1 MKSVPRNT
9 HFWICIEVVFI
20 FVLVEVLPRDRPR
33 PGLSPESF
41 RGMAADNCLRRSFG
55 RQATRSGA
63 ATLVRNKEAG
73 RV

>member
-20 FVLVEVLPRDRPR
+20 FVLVEVLPRDGPK
-33 PGLSPESF
+33 LSQSHRIETP
-41 RGMAADNCLRRSFG
+41 ADS
-55 RQATRSGA
+55 TRSGA
-63 ATLVRNKEAG
+63 PTLLRNEEAG

>member
-20 FVLVEVLPRDRPR
+20 FVLVEVLPRDGPR
-33 PGLSPESF
+33 PGRSPESF
-41 RGMAADNCLRRSFG
+41 RGTVADTCLRRGFG
-55 RQATRSGA
+55 RQATRSGT
-63 ATLVRNKEAG
+63 ATLPRNKEAG